1 MSSNQPQTPVYKGDD
16 TGAFGNRFITITVK
30 NPQLYLISKLV
41 AVTNSGCCIP
51 DKVFIDENNFQI
63 ETIELT
69 VNYSSDETT
78 KLNSTNTLK
87 LVAFDMQGLQ
97 STCAQTL
104 TFYAQNGVLRKNGQP
119 CC

>member
-1 MSSNQPQTPVYKGDD
+1 MSSNQSQIPVYKGDD
-16 TGAFGNRFITITVK
+16 TGAFGNQFITITVK
-30 NPQLYLISKLV
+30 NSNLYPILKLV

-51 DKVFIDENNFQI
+51 DKVFTNENHFQT

-69 VNYSSDETT
+69 VNYTSNETE

-87 LVAFDMQGLQ
+87 LVAYDINGLQ
-97 STCAQTL
+97 YTCSQTL
-104 TFYAQNGVLRKNGQP
+104 TFYAQNGVIRKNGQS

>member
-1 MSSNQPQTPVYKGDD
+1 MSSNQPVYKWDD
-16 TGAFGNRFITITVK
+16 TGAFGNKYITITVK
-30 NPQLYLISKLV
+30 NPQLYPISKLV

-51 DKVFIDENNFQI
+51 DKVFTDENNFQT

-69 VNYSSDETT
+69 VNYSSDETG

-87 LVAFDMQGLQ
+87 LVAYDMQGLQ
-97 STCAQTL
+97 KTCPQTL

>member
-1 MSSNQPQTPVYKGDD
+1 MSSNQSQIPVYKGDD
-16 TGAFGNRFITITVK
+16 TGAFGNQFITITVK
-30 NPQLYLISKLV
+30 NPNLYPILKLV

-51 DKVFIDENNFQI
+51 DKVFTDENYFQT

-69 VNYSSDETT
+69 VNYSHEETA

-87 LVAFDMQGLQ
+87 LVAYDMDGLQ
-97 STCAQTL
+97 KTCPQNL
-104 TFYAQNGVLRKNGQP
+104 TFYAQNGVIRKNGQS